1 MFIKSYFSLRS
12 IAFPFPFFS
21 SKPILFQERIII
33 HITLLFEIMGE
44 GRWGRGKKK
53 VIRTVT

>member
-1 MFIKSYFSLRS
+1 MFIKSYYSLRS

-21 SKPILFQERIII
+21 NILFQERIII
-33 HITLLFEIMGE
+33 HITLLLGIMGE

-53 VIRTVT
+53 GMQTVN